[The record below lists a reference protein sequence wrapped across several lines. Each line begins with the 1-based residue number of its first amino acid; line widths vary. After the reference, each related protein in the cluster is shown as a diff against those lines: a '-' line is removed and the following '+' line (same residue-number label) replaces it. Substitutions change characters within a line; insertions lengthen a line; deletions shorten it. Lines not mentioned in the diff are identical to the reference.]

1 MAMIE
6 RIRNQQTLLL
16 TIIGL
21 GMLGFLIPYDAVI
34 AMFGN
39 NPGSQAAGS
48 VNGNDVSFLE
58 YRTRVQERKS
68 LFNYNT
74 DRDAQN
80 EVWGDIV
87 TERLY
92 SDNYEALG
100 LDLTKEEFDD
110 IRYGDYVSPWVS
122 RTFYG
127 GQVTEEQKQTWK
139 QTFSQM
145 FSDPNGKAQ
154 YAGYARVIEQK
165 RKREKFDG
173 LVRAGLAA
181 NSLEGKQEFLRGQQ
195 KVDFRYVLKQYSAIP
210 DADVEVSDSDV
221 KSYYRE
227 HKGDAQYAQQ
237 AGRDIEYLKIPLT
250 ASFDDR
256 KREEIFFEQLQED
269 WTEAENDSIFIASN
283 GLMAETNIFEI
294 IGDAVN
300 SESQAAK
307 LESAE
312 VGTVV
317 GPYFDGES
325 IRLDKVISKDAVA
338 DSTVKCRHILLKTE
352 DVNDPDQLAVLEAR
366 ADSLKRRLRAGD
378 EFADLVNKHSED
390 PGSKATGGEY
400 EFKRGRMVK
409 PFEDFCFDNRIGKIG
424 TAKTNYGLH
433 LIEVLDQQWTADA
446 ITVQRVERKVS
457 ISELTSGEAQE
468 TAMNFAIEY
477 GNVEDFR
484 NAADTMGYAIV
495 EARNVKAAATAITG
509 LTNGTEVV
517 GWAYGADKGDVS
529 NPFQIDGN
537 YVIACLV
544 NIKEEGEPPFENVED
559 AMRVGA
565 IKDKKAEM
573 YMELMRGGSLDEIAE
588 KAGSTV
594 NSANGVSLK
603 TPTISGAGGAG
614 EPAVVGAAF
623 SLELNSV
630 SSPIQGVNG
639 IWVISPV
646 TRNEV
651 EAKGDFA
658 TEVKGLNDRTYF
670 RNLPIGSGAPV
681 RLSNAIQ
688 DKADVE
694 DFRQGS

>member
-48 VNGNDVSFLE
+48 VNGNDISFLE
-58 YRTRVQERKS
+58 YRTRVQERKN

-80 EVWGDIV
+80 EVWGDII

-92 SDNYEALG
+92 DDNYDALG

-127 GQVTEEQKQTWK
+127 SDVTEEKKQNWK

-181 NSLEGKQEFLRGQQ
+181 NSLEGKQEFLRSEQ
-195 KVDFRYVLKQYSAIP
+195 KVDFRYVLKQYSSIP
-210 DADVEVSDSDV
+210 DTDVEVSDGDV
-221 KSYYRE
+221 KAYYRE

-237 AGRDIEYLKIPLT
+237 AGRDIEYLRIPLT

-269 WTEAENDSIFIASN
+269 WTEAENDSAFIASRDLT
-283 GLMAETNIFEI
+283 GETNIFEI
-294 IGDAVN
+294 VGDAIN

-307 LESAE
+307 LETAE

-317 GPYFDGES
+317 GPYFEGET

-352 DVNDPDQLAVLEAR
+352 DVNDPAQLAALEAR

-409 PFEDFCFDNRIGKIG
+409 PFEDFCFDN
-424 TAKTNYGLH
+424 
-433 LIEVLDQQWTADA
+433 
-446 ITVQRVERKVS
+446 
-457 ISELTSGEAQE
+457 
-468 TAMNFAIEY
+468 
-477 GNVEDFR
+477 
-484 NAADTMGYAIV
+484 
-495 EARNVKAAATAITG
+495 
-509 LTNGTEVV
+509 
-517 GWAYGADKGDVS
+517 
-529 NPFQIDGN
+529 
-537 YVIACLV
+537 
-544 NIKEEGEPPFENVED
+544 
-559 AMRVGA
+559 
-565 IKDKKAEM
+565 
-573 YMELMRGGSLDEIAE
+573 
-588 KAGSTV
+588 
-594 NSANGVSLK
+594 
-603 TPTISGAGGAG
+603 
-614 EPAVVGAAF
+614 
-623 SLELNSV
+623 
-630 SSPIQGVNG
+630 
-639 IWVISPV
+639 
-646 TRNEV
+646 
-651 EAKGDFA
+651 
-658 TEVKGLNDRTYF
+658 
-670 RNLPIGSGAPV
+670 
-681 RLSNAIQ
+681 
-688 DKADVE
+688 
-694 DFRQGS
+694 